1 MSESD
6 IEADYASDTESTSI
20 VESNVPESEPKM
32 TNSEF
37 ISLLFSITL
46 RLIIYGAFTV
56 FLLIF
61 VHGKSMDKVGY
72 DRIIKALTLEDQN
85 PGVTVENST
94 SEKFTADSTYYTA
107 ECTYVNTNQVSD
119 QPVAFDIQIQRQE
132 LLKLSL
138 QCHQL
143 EQKLQIPPNQSQC
156 NMEHL
161 SIHELVL
168 DPELEL
174 NARPYHLALLELL
187 QLIENDLNQKDEV
200 SNENERLLGNEFAK
214 FTFNT
219 FDLVESLQSAVLEKL
234 RSDHELILLSKQDVN
249 VNNNEFFID
258 NKDIEKAVNERVS
271 DLLNQYPTMS

>member
-85 PGVTVENST
+85 PGVMWRTP
-94 SEKFTADSTYYTA
+94 
-107 ECTYVNTNQVSD
+107 
-119 QPVAFDIQIQRQE
+119 PVKS
-132 LLKLSL
+132 LLLTPL
-138 QCHQL
+138 I
-143 EQKLQIPPNQSQC
+143 IP
-156 NMEHL
+156 
-161 SIHELVL
+161 
-168 DPELEL
+168 L
-174 NARPYHLALLELL
+174 NARMSIRTKYPISPSLL
-187 QLIENDLNQKDEV
+187 IFKFN
-200 SNENERLLGNEFAK
+200 AK
-214 FTFNT
+214 NF
-219 FDLVESLQSAVLEKL
+219 
-234 RSDHELILLSKQDVN
+234 
-249 VNNNEFFID
+249 
-258 NKDIEKAVNERVS
+258 
-271 DLLNQYPTMS
+271 